1 MQPCTRQNMPR
12 ERRRRVFLTVAAGV
26 FMSTMDSSQVN
37 IALPTLMRSF
47 HSSLALTEW
56 VVQVY
61 LLTVTVLLVF
71 WGRLCGQW
79 GCGPVY
85 SRGLLVFTAGSLL
98 CGMAPSVWLL
108 ICCRFLQ
115 AFGASMMMA
124 AGPALIRSVFPA
136 ERLGR
141 GLGLIGIATSLG
153 LMTGPVLSGLLLRW
167 VHWRAIFW
175 VTVPVG
181 LAFFLY
187 SRRSLA
193 WLDQRRACRS
203 AERRQ
208 RERAAGLLTWPGHC
222 CGPVRGDPDRAAG
235 HPCGLALL
243 QPGCCR
249 LRPCSGLATVGMVA
263 AGCCFSGGKR
273 GHVHPILP
281 LPLFRQRFFATAIC
295 SSALSFAV
303 LFVVLILVP
312 FYLDKILRLPPDR
325 LGYVMMSLPLTVF
338 LVSPTAGRLHDRIGA
353 RIVATAGLLCC
364 LAGILLLWRLTADS
378 SALFVAGS
386 LALMGFGQAMFLA
399 PNSASVLAGV
409 SEEQA
414 GLTASLLATARNFG
428 MLAGTALAGLSF
440 ALHFAA
446 ATGGLD
452 MRDFVPAAAPAFMA
466 ALRSTLWY
474 GAGSAL
480 AGGSRSPGCGAGGR
494 QRSPGALSRVV
505 PDSSGRMLFLRIG
518 FLLKAQQ
525 DFRAALRAVAQPER
539 AVVVLDDTLDHGRAP
554 CRCRRSWW

>member
-1 MQPCTRQNMPR
+1 MFQFFGTLIPSRRNGQKKSNYWQLLISNLMHSTPEQNMPR
-12 ERRRRVFLTVAAGV
+12 EQRRRRVFLTVAAGV

-37 IALPTLMRSF
+37 VALPALMRSF

-71 WGRLCGQW
+71 WGRLCGRR

-85 SRGLLVFTAGSLL
+85 SHGLLVFAAGSLL
-98 CGMAPSVWLL
+98 CGIAPSVWLL
-108 ICCRFLQ
+108 IGCRFIQ
-115 AFGASMMMA
+115 ALGASMMMA
-124 AGPALIRSVFPA
+124 AGPALIRSIFPA

-181 LAFFLY
+181 IAFFLY
-187 SRRSLA
+187 SRSTLSSPGQDRMPEPNRGNNGADGSKTFDLAGALLWAGGVTLAVLLATHAA
-193 WLDQRRACRS
+193 WLCCNRGAIASGLFWSGTVVMLGCWLLFFW
-203 AERRQ
+203 
-208 RERAAGLLTWPGHC
+208 REARAA
-222 CGPVRGDPDRAAG
+222 
-235 HPCGLALL
+235 
-243 QPGCCR
+243 
-249 LRPCSGLATVGMVA
+249 
-263 AGCCFSGGKR
+263 
-273 GHVHPILP
+273 HPILP
-281 LPLFRQRFFATAIC
+281 LSLFRQRFFTTAVC
-295 SSALSFAV
+295 SSTLSFAV

-325 LGYVMMSLPLTVF
+325 IGYVMMSMPLTVF
-338 LVSPTAGRLHDRIGA
+338 LVSPTAGRLHDWIGA

-364 LAGILLLWRLTADS
+364 LAGILLLGGLTADA
-378 SALFVAGS
+378 SALFVAGC

-399 PNSASVLAGV
+399 PNSASVLARV
-409 SEEQA
+409 SEDQA

-428 MLAGTALAGLSF
+428 MLAGTALAGLGF

-452 MRDFVPAAAPAFMA
+452 MRDFVPATAPAFME
-466 ALRSTLWY
+466 ALRSTLRY
-474 GAGSAL
+474 GAVLAL
-480 AGGSRSPGCGAGGR
+480 AAVAVSWLRGGR
-494 QRSPGALSRVV
+494 QRLPRG
-505 PDSSGRMLFLRIG
+505 G
-518 FLLKAQQ
+518 
-525 DFRAALRAVAQPER
+525 E
-539 AVVVLDDTLDHGRAP
+539 
-554 CRCRRSWW
+554 

>member
-1 MQPCTRQNMPR
+1 MR
-12 ERRRRVFLTVAAGV
+12 EQRRRVFLTVAAGV

-37 IALPTLMRSF
+37 IALPTLMRAF

-71 WGRLCGQW
+71 WGRLCGRW

-141 GLGLIGIATSLG
+141 GMGMIGIATSLG
-153 LMTGPVLSGLLLRW
+153 LMSGPVVSGLLLRW

-175 VTVPVG
+175 VTVPIG

-187 SRRSLA
+187 SRGCLA
-193 WLDQRRACRS
+193 CLDQPVIGGACRS
-203 AERRQ
+203 GDGGSRDKAFDL
-208 RERAAGLLTWPGHC
+208 AG
-222 CGPVRGDPDRAAG
+222 
-235 HPCGLALL
+235 ALL
-243 QPGCCR
+243 WAGAVALTVLLATHATWLCTNRGPAA
-249 LRPCSGLATVGMVA
+249 SGLFWSA
-263 AGCCFSGGKR
+263 AAVTLTCWLLFFR
-273 GHVHPILP
+273 RETLAVHPILP

-312 FYLDKILRLPPDR
+312 FYLDKILHLPADR
-325 LGYVMMSLPLTVF
+325 LGYLMMSLPLTVF
-338 LVSPTAGRLHDRIGA
+338 LVSPAAGRLHDKVGA

-364 LAGILLLWRLTADS
+364 LAGILLLCRLNADS
-378 SALFVAGS
+378 SALYVAGS
-386 LALMGFGQAMFLA
+386 LVLLGFGQAMFLA
-399 PNSASVLAGV
+399 PNSASVLARV
-409 SEEQA
+409 PEEQA

-452 MRDFVPAAAPAFMA
+452 LRDFVPALAPAFIG
-466 ALRSTLWY
+466 ALRTTLWY
-474 GAGSAL
+474 GAG
-480 AGGSRSPGCGAGGR
+480 
-494 QRSPGALSRVV
+494 LS
-505 PDSSGRMLFLRIG
+505 
-518 FLLKAQQ
+518 LL
-525 DFRAALRAVAQPER
+525 
-539 AVVVLDDTLDHGRAP
+539 AVVVSLLRGD
-554 CRCRRSWW
+554 RR

>member
-1 MQPCTRQNMPR
+1 
-12 ERRRRVFLTVAAGV
+12 VFLTVAAGV

-37 IALPTLMRSF
+37 IALPALMRSF

-71 WGRLCGQW
+71 WGRLCGKW

-98 CGMAPSVWLL
+98 CGMASSAWFL

-115 AFGASMMMA
+115 ALGASMMMA
-124 AGPALIRSVFPA
+124 AGPVLIRSVFPA

-141 GLGLIGIATSLG
+141 GLGLVGIATSLG
-153 LMTGPVLSGLLLRW
+153 LMTGPVVSGLLLRW
-167 VHWRAIFW
+167 LHWRAIFW

-181 LAFFLY
+181 LVFFLY

-193 WLDQRRACRS
+193 GFSQCRAHA
-203 AERRQ
+203 AERDNDG
-208 RERAAGLLTWPGHC
+208 AGGSKTFDL
-222 CGPVRGDPDRAAG
+222 AG
-235 HPCGLALL
+235 AMLWVSGVTLAVL
-243 QPGCCR
+243 
-249 LRPCSGLATVGMVA
+249 LATHA
-263 AGCCFSGGKR
+263 AWLRSDKGIAASVLFWSGTVVMLCSWLLFFWREKR
-273 GHVHPILP
+273 APHPILP
-281 LPLFRQRFFATAIC
+281 LPLFRKRFFATAIC
-295 SSALSFAV
+295 SSALSFTV

-338 LVSPTAGRLHDRIGA
+338 LVSPTAGRLHDWIGA

-364 LAGILLLWRLTADS
+364 LAGILLLGGLTTDS
-378 SALFVAGS
+378 SALFVAGC

-399 PNSASVLAGV
+399 PNSASVLARV
-409 SEEQA
+409 SEEEA

-428 MLAGTALAGLSF
+428 MLTGTALAGLSF
-440 ALHFAA
+440 ALHYAG

-452 MRDFVPAAAPAFMA
+452 MRDFVPATAPAFMA
-466 ALRSTLWY
+466 ALRSTFWY
-474 GAGSAL
+474 AAVLAL
-480 AGGSRSPGCGAGGR
+480 AAVAVSWLRGGR
-494 QRSPGALSRVV
+494 ETKISR
-505 PDSSGRMLFLRIG
+505 
-518 FLLKAQQ
+518 KQ
-525 DFRAALRAVAQPER
+525 
-539 AVVVLDDTLDHGRAP
+539 
-554 CRCRRSWW
+554 

>member
-1 MQPCTRQNMPR
+1 MIMAAGCGHNLEQ
-12 ERRRRVFLTVAAGV
+12 RRRVFLTVAAGV

-37 IALPTLMRSF
+37 VALPALMRSF

-71 WGRLCGQW
+71 WGRLCGRW

-85 SRGLLVFTAGSLL
+85 THGLLVFTAGSLL
-98 CGMAPSVWLL
+98 CGMAPSAWLL
-108 ICCRFLQ
+108 ICCRFIQ
-115 AFGASMMMA
+115 ALGASMMMA
-124 AGPALIRSVFPA
+124 AGPALIKSVFPA

-153 LMTGPVLSGLLLRW
+153 LMSGPVVSGLLLRW
-167 VHWRAIFW
+167 LHWRAIFW

-181 LAFFLY
+181 FVFFLY
-187 SRRSLA
+187 SRGSLA
-193 WLDQRRACRS
+193 CFSNCRVPGGEGNNEGGGGRKGFDLAGALLWVSGVTLAVLLATHAAWLSSGKGVAASTLFWSGVVVMVCNWLLFFW
-203 AERRQ
+203 
-208 RERAAGLLTWPGHC
+208 REARAAH
-222 CGPVRGDPDRAAG
+222 PV
-235 HPCGLALL
+235 
-243 QPGCCR
+243 
-249 LRPCSGLATVGMVA
+249 
-263 AGCCFSGGKR
+263 
-273 GHVHPILP
+273 LP
-281 LPLFRQRFFATAIC
+281 LSLFRQRFFASAVC

-338 LVSPTAGRLHDRIGA
+338 LVSPTAGRLHDWIGA

-364 LAGILLLWRLTADS
+364 LAGILLLGGLTTDS
-378 SALFVAGS
+378 SALFVAGC

-399 PNSASVLAGV
+399 PNSASVLARV

-440 ALHFAA
+440 ALHFAG

-452 MRDFVPAAAPAFMA
+452 MRDFVPATAPAFMT

-474 GAGSAL
+474 GSVLAL
-480 AGGSRSPGCGAGGR
+480 AAVAVSWQRDGGAARKSPGR
-494 QRSPGALSRVV
+494 
-505 PDSSGRMLFLRIG
+505 
-518 FLLKAQQ
+518 
-525 DFRAALRAVAQPER
+525 
-539 AVVVLDDTLDHGRAP
+539 
-554 CRCRRSWW
+554 

>member
-1 MQPCTRQNMPR
+1 MILEAADDNILR

-37 IALPTLMRSF
+37 VALPTLMRSF

-71 WGRLCGQW
+71 WGRLCGRW

-115 AFGASMMMA
+115 GMGAAMMMA
-124 AGPALIRSVFPA
+124 AGPALIRSIFPA

-141 GLGLIGIATSLG
+141 GMGLIGIATSLG
-153 LMTGPVLSGLLLRW
+153 LMTGPALSGLLLRW

-181 LAFFLY
+181 LGFFLY
-187 SRRSLA
+187 SRGNLA
-193 WLDQRRACRS
+193 GLDQSRTAGANQIHDGGRGDKAFDLAGALLWAGAVALTVLLATHATWLCCNRGTMASGLFWSGMAVMLACWLLFFWL
-203 AERRQ
+203 EG
-208 RERAAGLLTWPGHC
+208 RAA
-222 CGPVRGDPDRAAG
+222 
-235 HPCGLALL
+235 
-243 QPGCCR
+243 
-249 LRPCSGLATVGMVA
+249 
-263 AGCCFSGGKR
+263 
-273 GHVHPILP
+273 HPILP
-281 LPLFRQRFFATAIC
+281 LPLFRQPFFATAIC

-303 LFVVLILVP
+303 LFMVMILVP
-312 FYLDKILRLPPDR
+312 FYLDKVLRLPPDR
-325 LGYVMMSLPLTVF
+325 IGYVMMSLPLTVF
-338 LVSPTAGRLHDRIGA
+338 LVSPAAGRLHDKVGA

-364 LAGILLLWRLTADS
+364 LAGILLLCRLSAAS
-378 SALFVAGS
+378 SALFVAGG

-409 SEEQA
+409 PEEQA

-428 MLAGTALAGLSF
+428 MLAGTALAGMGF

-452 MRDFVPAAAPAFMA
+452 MRDFVPAEVPAFMA

-474 GAGSAL
+474 GAG
-480 AGGSRSPGCGAGGR
+480 
-494 QRSPGALSRVV
+494 LSLV
-505 PDSSGRMLFLRIG
+505 
-518 FLLKAQQ
+518 
-525 DFRAALRAVAQPER
+525 
-539 AVVVLDDTLDHGRAP
+539 AVVVSLLRGGR
-554 CRCRRSWW
+554 R

>member
-1 MQPCTRQNMPR
+1 MPR
-12 ERRRRVFLTVAAGV
+12 EQRRRVFLTVAAGV

-37 IALPTLMRSF
+37 VALPALMRSF

-71 WGRLCGQW
+71 WGRLCGRW

-85 SRGLLVFTAGSLL
+85 TRGLLVFTAGSLL
-98 CGMAPSVWLL
+98 CGLAPSAWLL
-108 ICCRFLQ
+108 ICCRFIQ
-115 AFGASMMMA
+115 ALGASMMMA

-153 LMTGPVLSGLLLRW
+153 LMTGPVLGGLLLRW
-167 VHWRAIFW
+167 LHWRAIFW

-181 LAFFLY
+181 MFFFAY
-187 SRRSLA
+187 SRNNLA
-193 WLDQRRACRS
+193 CLRQGPNPGQGCGNGRLSGTRTFDLAGALLWAGSVTLAVLLATHATWVSGDNGALGSAMFWSGTVVMGCMWLLFFWRERRA
-203 AERRQ
+203 A
-208 RERAAGLLTWPGHC
+208 
-222 CGPVRGDPDRAAG
+222 
-235 HPCGLALL
+235 
-243 QPGCCR
+243 
-249 LRPCSGLATVGMVA
+249 
-263 AGCCFSGGKR
+263 
-273 GHVHPILP
+273 HPILP
-281 LPLFRQRFFATAIC
+281 LPLFRQRFFASAVC

-303 LFVVLILVP
+303 LFVVMILVP

-338 LVSPTAGRLHDRIGA
+338 LVSPAAGGLHDRIGA

-364 LAGILLLWRLTADS
+364 LAGILLLGGLTTDS
-378 SALFVAGS
+378 SALFVAGC

-399 PNSASVLAGV
+399 PNSASVLARV

-414 GLTASLLATARNFG
+414 GLAASLLATARNFG

-440 ALHFAA
+440 ALHFAG

-452 MRDFVPAAAPAFMA
+452 MRDFVPAAAPAFMT
-466 ALRSTLWY
+466 ALRSTFWY
-474 GAGSAL
+474 GAVLAL
-480 AGGSRSPGCGAGGR
+480 AAVAVSWQRGGR
-494 QRSPGALSRVV
+494 QKK
-505 PDSSGRMLFLRIG
+505 SGTN
-518 FLLKAQQ
+518 
-525 DFRAALRAVAQPER
+525 E
-539 AVVVLDDTLDHGRAP
+539 
-554 CRCRRSWW
+554 